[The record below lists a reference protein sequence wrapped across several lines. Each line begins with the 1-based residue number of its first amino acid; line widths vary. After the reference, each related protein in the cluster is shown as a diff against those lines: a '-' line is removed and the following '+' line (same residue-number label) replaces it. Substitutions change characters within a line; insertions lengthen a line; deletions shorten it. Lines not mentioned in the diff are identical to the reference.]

1 MKIRTVYFKIDDMQ
15 SAVSFW
21 QQFLGINPVKR
32 FEKYS
37 EFKVSNI
44 NLGFVLNDFGDQFS
58 GANCSVVFEFGDDEV
73 IEFIE
78 RAKALGATVIL
89 DGLNDENIKGVVFRD
104 PFGNEF
110 EVTRFHD

>member
-21 QQFLGINPVKR
+21 QQFLRIDPVKR

-78 RAKALGATVIL
+78 RAKALGATVVV